1 MIEPLTKILGIGI
14 LIIIFLLSCIASE
27 LSVIKK
33 MIRNKLREE

>member
-27 LSVIKK
+27 LSVLKK
-33 MIRNKLREE
+33 